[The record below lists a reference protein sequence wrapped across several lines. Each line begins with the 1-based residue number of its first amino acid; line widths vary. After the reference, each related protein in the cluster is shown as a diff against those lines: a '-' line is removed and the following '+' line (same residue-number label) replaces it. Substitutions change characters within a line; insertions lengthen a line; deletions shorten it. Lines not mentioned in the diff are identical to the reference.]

1 MQSPAMPRP
10 EKGRCQ
16 VNDYQELRKKAEV
29 ATSGP
34 WKFSSYQDIQTDGSM
49 APGNLGA
56 VFTADSRYLTVA
68 SSCWDGDA
76 MYIAAASPDVVLAL
90 LDEVERLRA
99 ALAFYAAGKHIGYRD
114 SVDIRVDGD
123 EYVRDR
129 GDHARV
135 ALNSSTGVT
144 R

>member
-1 MQSPAMPRP
+1 M
-10 EKGRCQ
+10 
-16 VNDYQELRKKAEV
+16 NDYSELRAKPLNSEEREELRKWHTKHGCSYIRLLDEV
-29 ATSGP
+29 DN
-34 WKFSSYQDIQTDGSM
+34 Q
-49 APGNLGA
+49 
-56 VFTADSRYLTVA
+56 
-68 SSCWDGDA
+68 
-76 MYIAAASPDVVLAL
+76 AAAIGMWKA
-90 LDEVERLRA
+90 EVERLRA